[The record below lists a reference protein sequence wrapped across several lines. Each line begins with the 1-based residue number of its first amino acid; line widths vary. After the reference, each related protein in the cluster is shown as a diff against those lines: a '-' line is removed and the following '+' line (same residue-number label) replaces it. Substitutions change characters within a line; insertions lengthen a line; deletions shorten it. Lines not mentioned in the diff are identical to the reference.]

1 MSKLSSPALLTQA
14 FNFVRGFIIIFVFLA
29 VGKVI
34 SAQLPI
40 VFPGSIIGLL
50 LLFLGLTTR
59 LIKIDWVI
67 DSANF
72 TLKYMV
78 ILFIPLAVGLINY
91 LDLLVDNWIVILF
104 STFFSSFLIMFTV
117 GHLFQYLNKKGS
129 K

>member
-1 MSKLSSPALLTQA
+1 MSKLSSSVLLTKA
-14 FNFVRGFIIIFVFLA
+14 LNFVRGFIIIFVFLA

-59 LIKIDWVI
+59 LIKINWVI

-104 STFFSSFLIMFTV
+104 STFFSSFLILFTV
-117 GHLFQYLNKKGS
+117 GHLFQYLNKKGT

>member
-40 VFPGSIIGLL
+40 VFPSSIIGLL

>member
-1 MSKLSSPALLTQA
+1 MSKNLSLAVVFA
-14 FNFVRGFIIIFVFLA
+14 RGFIIILLFLA

-40 VFPGSIIGLL
+40 VFPGSIIGLM

-59 LIKIDWVI
+59 LIKIEWVLL
-67 DSANF
+67 SANF

-78 ILFIPLAVGLINY
+78 ILFIPLAVGLLNY
-91 LDLLVDNWIVILF
+91 FDLLLENWMVILF

-117 GHLFQYLNKKGS
+117 GHLFQYLNKKRD